1 MLTALVLSA
10 AVSGTAPAAAGH
22 WQGYLQRGTARLEV
36 SFDLPAD
43 LTAHALFSSY
53 DLSAIDVPLANVRED
68 KAAHWELVG
77 DSSTLR
83 FDGDVDGDTL
93 SGKFT
98 ETNKPP
104 GTFTLQRASL
114 STEKPYTE
122 EDVSF
127 RYLTVQIAG
136 TVFAPRD
143 KGPHPAVI
151 FVQGSGPEGR
161 WASKYL
167 ADYVARHGMV
177 ALVYDKR
184 GVGASGGDWKT
195 SELGELADD
204 ARAGVDLLAHRGD
217 VDPKRIGVYGHSQGA
232 EISPAIAQ
240 GDAQVAWI
248 IAADGPVGP
257 QYHQDLFRVDNI
269 LKAHFSGQQL
279 DAAEKLYME
288 FVDVARDGKPHDKL
302 RADIKAAG
310 DAPWLDYLG
319 IPDDGDWVWA
329 FYKKIGNYDNHFAW
343 SRVKVPVLL
352 IFGGDDKLVPPQ
364 ESIEQTSFILKHGR
378 NPDVTVKIFPGADHT
393 LRVPPATTDGWPQN
407 AAGFPDIIVSFAE
420 GLKVDPGK

>member
-1 MLTALVLSA
+1 MLTALLLSA
-10 AVSGTAPAAAGH
+10 ALSTSAPAAAGH
-22 WQGYLQRGTARLEV
+22 WQGYLQRGSARLQV

-43 LTAHALFSSY
+43 VTAHALFSSY
-53 DLSAIDVPLANVRED
+53 DLGAIDVPLANVRED

-83 FDGDVDGDTL
+83 FDGTVQGDELDGT
-93 SGKFT
+93 FT
-98 ETNKPP
+98 ETSKPS
-104 GTFTLQRASL
+104 GTFTLHRASL
-114 STEKPYTE
+114 STDKPYTE
-122 EDVSF
+122 EEVTF
-127 RYLTVQIAG
+127 RYLTVPIAG

-204 ARAGVDLLAHRGD
+204 ARAGVDLLAHRSD
-217 VDPKRIGVYGHSQGA
+217 VDPKRIGVYGHSQGG
-232 EISPAIAQ
+232 EIAPAIAQ
-240 GDAQVAWI
+240 GDPQVAWI

-257 QYHQDLFRVDNI
+257 QFMQDMFRVDNI
-269 LKAHFSGQQL
+269 LTQHFSGQQL
-279 DAAEKLYME
+279 DDAEKLYAE
-288 FVDVARDGKPHDKL
+288 FVDVARHGSPHDRL
-302 RADIKAAG
+302 RADIKRAG
-310 DAPWLDYLG
+310 AAPWLDYLS

-329 FYKKIGNYDNHFAW
+329 FYKKIGDYDSSFAW

-352 IFGGDDKLVPPQ
+352 LFGGDDQLVPVQ
-364 ESIEQTSFILKHGR
+364 DSIEHTTRLLKFGR
-378 NPDVTVKIFPGADHT
+378 NPDVTVKVFPGADHT
-393 LRVPPATTDGWPQN
+393 LRVPPATADGWPQN
-407 AAGFPDIIVSFAE
+407 AAGFPDIIVTFADSA
-420 GLKVDPGK
+420 LKK